1 MYKLDILSRQ
11 LSKLSKLCV
20 KSLDPSERKATVLV
34 DVGDGCKDLSKK
46 SRITFKLLCFSF
58 YRRPSS
64 GIEEESLRE
73 VLLSHSWIKRK
84 LLWYK
89 FRLDK
94 ILAPKME

>member
-20 KSLDPSERKATVLV
+20 KSLDL
-34 DVGDGCKDLSKK
+34 GDGCKDLSKK
-46 SRITFKLLCFSF
+46 SRITVKLLCFSF
-58 YRRPSS
+58 YRRPSL

-84 LLWYK
+84 LLCYK

-94 ILAPKME
+94 I